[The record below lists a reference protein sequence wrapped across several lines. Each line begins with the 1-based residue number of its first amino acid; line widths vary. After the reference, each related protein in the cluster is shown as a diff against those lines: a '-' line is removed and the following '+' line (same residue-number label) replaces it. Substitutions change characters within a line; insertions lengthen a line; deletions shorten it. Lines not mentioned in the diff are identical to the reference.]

1 MAKDNNPKKT
11 ATRAAKQR
19 RRLPPNA
26 VCNTCGES
34 DPIVLE
40 QHHIAGRAHDP
51 DTTIILCKNC
61 HKKATE
67 GQLREGVPLGATT
80 SFPDRLAAM
89 LAGLAAFFRFLADA
103 FDRLVEQVKDFA
115 GSHDAQL
122 AGGCTAISEG
132 N

>member
-11 ATRAAKQR
+11 ATRGEKQR
-19 RRLPPNA
+19 RRLRPNPA
-26 VCNTCGES
+26 CNGCGES
-34 DPIVLE
+34 DPAVLE
-40 QHHIAGRAHDP
+40 QHHVMGRAHDP
-51 DTTIILCKNC
+51 KLTIILCRNC

-80 SFPDRLAAM
+80 SFPDCLAAM

-115 GSHDAQL
+115 GSHDAKL
-122 AGGCTAISEG
+122 AGGHAALSEG
-132 N
+132 S